1 METPTTPRS
10 TLNPPVFYTSAALI
24 LALVLFTVLLQEEAQ
39 SLFNHVQQ
47 WIITNASWF
56 YVLAVALILI
66 SVVFLAV
73 SRYGDIKLGP
83 DHSRPDYRNTT
94 WFAMLFSAGM
104 GIGLMFFGV
113 AEPVMHFTTPPVG
126 EPNTVQAAKEAMKL
140 TFFHWGL
147 HAWAIYAIVAL
158 ILAFFSYRHGL
169 PLTLRS
175 ALYPLIGERI
185 YGPIGHAVDIFA
197 IIGTVFGVATSLG
210 YGVLQINSGL
220 HHLFGWP
227 VNQTVQI
234 ALIAATCGLAT
245 LSVASG
251 LDRGIRILSELN
263 LSLAVILLLFVL
275 VLGPTVFLLQT
286 YVQNTGAYL
295 SDIVNKTFNL
305 YAYEPT
311 DWIGGW
317 TLLYWGWWLSW
328 SPFVGLFIAR
338 ISRGRTIR
346 EFVCGVLFVPAGF
359 TLLWM
364 TVFGDT
370 AIHMVLQEGFTQ
382 LAEVVNQ
389 DSSVALFAFLE
400 HFPLGS
406 VISLVAVLMV
416 VVFFVTSAD
425 SGALVVDMLASSG
438 KDHSPLWQRIFWS
451 VLMGVV
457 AIALLLAD
465 GLKALQTATI
475 ASALPFSIVLLASIW
490 GLFKALHLDATKR
503 GIRYQ
508 ALTFSRPTT
517 RSGASEGDGWQ
528 RRLRNIAM
536 FPRRSHVNRFITDV
550 ARPACE
556 DVAAELRK
564 QGYEVQ
570 VQDGED
576 GRVRLEV
583 SHGGEVDFIYEV
595 RPRAFTTPSFV
606 MRDTED
612 SSESRKYFRAEVH
625 LQEGGQDYDIM
636 GWSRDGV
643 IGDILDQY
651 ERHMISRRG
660 GGWGWGGR
668 PMAAPSPFRL
678 LDLLRGD
685 DHPVP
690 VRRHRQAD
698 LGLGGGM
705 LLDHAV
711 DLLHVLGLAVDP
723 QVHAVFRGAVEQH
736 VTVAVRGIAGDQDRP
751 LPAVDVGED
760 RSLLAGHP
768 GRRGPQVGGHLQVEV
783 GLGIVLALGDLLARG
798 GQLAGLAVLQQGG
811 DADDVLRLGVVAI
824 PGVRRDHPHQFLVGR
839 ADHVDLDAVFH
850 QLVVQLALAAE
861 HARRLDVERGELV
874 AVVIGGGDRL
884 AVGHQFVDIALQ
896 FPEGE
901 A

>member
-1 METPTTPRS
+1 M
-10 TLNPPVFYTSAALI
+10 
-24 LALVLFTVLLQEEAQ
+24 
-39 SLFNHVQQ
+39 
-47 WIITNASWF
+47 
-56 YVLAVALILI
+56 
-66 SVVFLAV
+66 
-73 SRYGDIKLGP
+73 
-83 DHSRPDYRNTT
+83 
-94 WFAMLFSAGM
+94 
-104 GIGLMFFGV
+104 
-113 AEPVMHFTTPPVG
+113 
-126 EPNTVQAAKEAMKL
+126 
-140 TFFHWGL
+140 
-147 HAWAIYAIVAL
+147 
-158 ILAFFSYRHGL
+158 
-169 PLTLRS
+169 
-175 ALYPLIGERI
+175 
-185 YGPIGHAVDIFA
+185 
-197 IIGTVFGVATSLG
+197 
-210 YGVLQINSGL
+210 
-220 HHLFGWP
+220 
-227 VNQTVQI
+227 
-234 ALIAATCGLAT
+234 
-245 LSVASG
+245 ASG
-251 LDRGIRILSELN
+251 LDRGIRIPSELN

-275 VLGPTVFLLQT
+275 VLGRPCFLQT

-317 TLLYWGWWLSW
+317 TPLYWGWWLSW

-364 TVFGDT
+364 TVRRYRHPHGPAGGLHPVGRSGQPGQFGG
-370 AIHMVLQEGFTQ
+370 AVRLPR
-382 LAEVVNQ
+382 
-389 DSSVALFAFLE
+389 

-490 GLFKALHLDATKR
+490 AVQGAAPGCH
-503 GIRYQ
+503 Q
-508 ALTFSRPTT
+508 ARHPLPGADLLPPHHAQR
-517 RSGASEGDGWQ
+517 ASEGDGWQ

-651 ERHMISRRG
+651 ERHMH
-660 GGWGWGGR
+660 
-668 PMAAPSPFRL
+668 F
-678 LDLLRGD
+678 
-685 DHPVP
+685 
-690 VRRHRQAD
+690 
-698 LGLGGGM
+698 
-705 LLDHAV
+705 
-711 DLLHVLGLAVDP
+711 LHV
-723 QVHAVFRGAVEQH
+723 
-736 VTVAVRGIAGDQDRP
+736 VR
-751 LPAVDVGED
+751 
-760 RSLLAGHP
+760 
-768 GRRGPQVGGHLQVEV
+768 
-783 GLGIVLALGDLLARG
+783 
-798 GQLAGLAVLQQGG
+798 
-811 DADDVLRLGVVAI
+811 
-824 PGVRRDHPHQFLVGR
+824 
-839 ADHVDLDAVFH
+839 
-850 QLVVQLALAAE
+850 
-861 HARRLDVERGELV
+861 
-874 AVVIGGGDRL
+874 
-884 AVGHQFVDIALQ
+884 
-896 FPEGE
+896 
-901 A
+901 